1 MRAPAVRRF
10 MPEVAGYGSTC
21 EAFHRVRL
29 QECDEEP
36 ARAIELAMRDAS
48 IGSDEVDYV
57 NLHGTSTELND
68 RIETHALKPA
78 LGKRG
83 YRIPMSALK
92 SQIGHPQGGVV
103 RQESRRHWLPCT
115 TGRSGRPSTS
125 TDAIPSVTLTTC
137 PILGATL
144 RSSKR
149 SATALRLALRILPWC
164 CGAFGQVVISVSESG
179 SDSDNKEEH
188 PCS

>member
-1 MRAPAVRRF
+1 MNGKVVSARARGAKIYA
-10 MPEVAGYGSTC
+10 EVAGYGSTC

-36 ARAIELAMRDAS
+36 ARAIQLAMRDAS

-92 SQIGHPQGGVV
+92 SQIGHPQGACGAA
-103 RQESRRHWLPCT
+103 
-115 TGRSGRPSTS
+115 GI
-125 TDAIPSVTLTTC
+125 A
-137 PILGATL
+137 ATL
-144 RSSKR
+144 VTMHHGKIRPTINIDGR
-149 SATALRLALRILPWC
+149 DPECDLDYVPDIGRNAEIEQAVCNCI
-164 CGAFGQVVISVSESG
+164 AFGSKNSALVLRRIWAG
-179 SDSDNKEEH
+179 SDFGERVRK
-188 PCS
+188 